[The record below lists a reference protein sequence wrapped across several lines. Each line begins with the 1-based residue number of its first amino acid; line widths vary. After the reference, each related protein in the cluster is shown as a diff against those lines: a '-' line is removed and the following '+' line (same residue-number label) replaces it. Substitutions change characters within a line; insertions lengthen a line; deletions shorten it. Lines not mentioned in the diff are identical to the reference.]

1 MSRKQR
7 RFYAA
12 GQVCLWTAV
21 SMAAFSN
28 RYSAHHGWFDGIRG
42 LLIGLALG
50 LLLFGVKFGDR
61 SGKVQ

>member
-1 MSRKQR
+1 
-7 RFYAA
+7 
-12 GQVCLWTAV
+12 
-21 SMAAFSN
+21 MAAFSN